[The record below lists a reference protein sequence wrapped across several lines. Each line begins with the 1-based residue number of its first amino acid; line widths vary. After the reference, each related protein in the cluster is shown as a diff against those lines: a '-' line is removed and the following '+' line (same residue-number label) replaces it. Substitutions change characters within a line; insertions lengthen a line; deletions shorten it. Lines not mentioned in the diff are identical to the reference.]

1 MGLLRA
7 IWDKALPQIWRYGKT
22 FLGLVFRHPLVG
34 ATAIARLNDGSEAG
48 AIILVRR
55 KDDGLWSLPGGLVDW
70 GETVESTVV
79 RELQEETGLT
89 VTQIDG
95 LVGVY
100 SAPDRDPRMHSICI
114 AVAVHVQ
121 GQFAVGDRLEISGIR
136 AFPVDQVRQFIET
149 SSLSHDHAR
158 QLQDYFNGSP
168 ALR

>member
-1 MGLLRA
+1 MGILRTL
-7 IWDKALPQIWRYGKT
+7 WSQALPQIWRYGKT

-34 ATAIARLNDGSEAG
+34 ATAIAQLDDKS
-48 AIILVRR
+48 ILLVRR

-70 GETVESTVV
+70 GETVESAVM
-79 RELQEETGLT
+79 REVQEETGLT
-89 VTQIDG
+89 VTGVDR

-100 SAPDRDPRMHSICI
+100 SSVARDPRMHSLCV

-121 GQFAVGDRLEISGIR
+121 GQFAVGDALEISGIR
-136 AFPVDQVRQFIET
+136 AFPVDQVQQLINT

-158 QLQDYFNGSP
+158 QLQDYFSGST

>member
-1 MGLLRA
+1 MGILHT
-7 IWDKALPQIWRYGKT
+7 IWNQALPQIWRYGKT

-34 ATAIARLNDGSEAG
+34 ATAIATLDDGSIVLA
-48 AIILVRR
+48 RR
-55 KDDGLWSLPGGLVDW
+55 QDDGLWSLPGGLVDW
-70 GETVESTVV
+70 GETVESAVA
-79 RELQEETGLT
+79 RELREETGLT
-89 VTQIDG
+89 VTHVDR

-100 SAPDRDPRMHSICI
+100 SAPARDPRMHSICI

-136 AFPVDQVRQFIET
+136 AFPVDQVQHFIQT

-158 QLQDYFNGSP
+158 QLQDYFSGST